1 MSQDRIKEDL
11 EKNRSVEEKYNSQN
25 ISEKRQ
31 FLDIS
36 KNQEKVRVIHGANQD
51 YFDIQGKTV
60 GSVKKSLKEVFN
72 IPSEAQAIVSGQNVD
87 NDFVLK
93 AGDSLEFIKEAGVKG
108 N

>member
-1 MSQDRIKEDL
+1 MPQDRITNDF
-11 EKNRSVEEKYNSQN
+11 EKNNFIEEKNN
-25 ISEKRQ
+25 PEKISEKRQ
-31 FLDIS
+31 FSELLR
-36 KNQEKVRVIHGANQD
+36 NQEKVRVIHGANQD

-72 IPSEAQAIVSGQNVD
+72 IPSEAQAIVAGSTVD

-108 N
+108 